1 MTSALDSNIL
11 LDLVIENAPDRETTR
26 VLLGSA
32 ERRGALIIVDA
43 VYAELAGEFGDR
55 GELDLFLQD
64 TGVSLAPSSREA
76 LHLAGEAWVAYSRSR
91 PRSLT
96 CARCG
101 TRQSVRCESC
111 GEPIRSRQH
120 LVADF
125 LIGAHALVHADRL
138 LTRDRGFYATYFP
151 DLELA

>member
-11 LDLVIENAPDRETTR
+11 LDLVIENAPHRETTR

-32 ERRGALIIVDA
+32 ERRGSLVIVDA
-43 VYAELAGEFGDR
+43 VYAELAGEFGDH
-55 GELDLFLQD
+55 GELDRFLLD
-64 TGVSLAPSSREA
+64 TGIRLEPSSRRA
-76 LHLAGEAWVAYSRSR
+76 LHLAGEAWMAYSRRR
-91 PRSLT
+91 PRALT

-101 TRQSVRCESC
+101 TPQSVRCESC
-111 GEPIRSRQH
+111 GELVRARQH

-125 LIGAHALVHADRL
+125 LIGAHAFVHADRL

>member
-1 MTSALDSNIL
+1 MTEASRLGA
-11 LDLVIENAPDRETTR
+11 LVISEAT
-26 VLLGSA
+26 
-32 ERRGALIIVDA
+32 
-43 VYAELAGEFGDR
+43 YAELSGAFRDGEGL
-55 GELDLFLQD
+55 ELFLDD
-64 TGVSLAPSSREA
+64 TGVSLEPSSREA
-76 LHLAGEAWVAYSRSR
+76 LHRAGEAWVVYSRRR
-91 PRSLT
+91 PRALT

-101 TRQSVRCESC
+101 APQTVRCESC
-111 GEPIRSRQH
+111 GETLRARQH

>member
-1 MTSALDSNIL
+1 VISALDTNIL

-26 VLLGSA
+26 VVLA
-32 ERRGALIIVDA
+32 DAQQQGALVIVDA
-43 VYAELAGEFGDR
+43 VYAELAGEFKDHNLIDR
-55 GELDLFLQD
+55 ILDD
-64 TGVSLAPSSREA
+64 TAIRLEPSSREA
-76 LHLAGEAWVAYSRSR
+76 LHRAGEAWVAYARRR
-91 PRSLT
+91 PRSLV

-101 TRQSVRCESC
+101 TAQSVRCESC
-111 GEPIRSRQH
+111 GEPVRSRQH

-138 LTRDRGFYATYFP
+138 LTRDRGFYARYFP

>member
-1 MTSALDSNIL
+1 MISALDTNIV
-11 LDLVIENAPDRETTR
+11 LDLVIEDAPDGEATWT
-26 VLLGSA
+26 LLASA
-32 ERRGALIIVDA
+32 QRQGAIVIVDA
-43 VYAELAGEFGDR
+43 VYAELAGEFGGGD
-55 GELDLFLQD
+55 LDGFLAD
-64 TGVSLAPSSREA
+64 NAIRLESPTREV
-76 LHLAGEAWVAYSRSR
+76 LKMAGEAWVEYTRRR
-91 PRSLT
+91 PRTLT

-101 TRQSVRCESC
+101 TAQSVRCERC
-111 GEPIRSRQH
+111 GEPVRPRQH